1 MSTRTRERST
11 KRRQEQQAAAALRR
25 HARRNQII
33 TVVVAATLA
42 AVVGGMMWTARST
55 TSETVRTAPAFTLTD
70 TTGSQVS
77 LPALRGQPVVLY
89 FSEGA
94 GCGSCLQQMA
104 AIEQQGAF
112 RTEQIRV
119 LPIVMNSRAQITTD
133 MKQFGVTT
141 PFLLDD
147 GSVSRA
153 YGMLGK
159 GMHAGLPGH
168 GFVLVDALG
177 NQRWKGEYPSMWL
190 APNDLLQHVRQ
201 HLAEPA

>member
-11 KRRQEQQAAAALRR
+11 HRRQEEQAAAALRR
-25 HARRNQII
+25 RARRNQII
-33 TVVVAATLA
+33 TVVVVATLA
-42 AVVGGMMWTARST
+42 AVVGAMMWTARST
-55 TSETVRTAPAFTLTD
+55 TSETVRTAPGFTLTD

-77 LPALRGQPVVLY
+77 LAALRGQTVVLY

-104 AIEQQGAF
+104 ALEKQGAF
-112 RTEQIRV
+112 RAEQIRV

-168 GFVLVDALG
+168 GFVLVDAQG
-177 NQRWKGEYPSMWL
+177 NQRWKGEYPSMWI
-190 APNDLLQHVRQ
+190 APDELLKHVRR
-201 HLAEPA
+201 HLAERT